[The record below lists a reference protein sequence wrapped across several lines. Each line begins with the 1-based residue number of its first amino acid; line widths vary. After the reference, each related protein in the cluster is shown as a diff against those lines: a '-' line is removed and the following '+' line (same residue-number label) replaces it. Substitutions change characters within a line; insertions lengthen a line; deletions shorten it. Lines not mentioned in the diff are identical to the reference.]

1 MKDIDFDNL
10 SVEEMKIKV
19 FELEAVDY
27 DEIKAANPGMKDDE
41 IFQRMEDEYIAFF
54 RDELKK
60 PPEKLALFRKLMKAA
75 RPMLKVYLESRGRL
89 S

>member
-1 MKDIDFDNL
+1 MKDMDFDNL

-27 DEIKAANPGMKDDE
+27 DEIKASHPEMKDEE
-41 IFQRMEDEYIAFF
+41 IFQRMEDKYIDFM

-60 PPEKLALFRKLMKAA
+60 PPERLAMFRKLMKEV
-75 RPMLKVYLESRGRL
+75 RPVLKVYLESREGQ
-89 S
+89 

>member
-1 MKDIDFDNL
+1 MKDMDFDNL
-10 SVEEMKIKV
+10 SVEEMKIKA

-41 IFQRMEDEYIAFF
+41 IFQRMEDKYIAFM

-60 PPEKLALFRKLMKAA
+60 PPERLAMFRKLMKEV
-75 RPMLKVYLESRGRL
+75 RPVLKVYLESREGQ
-89 S
+89 

>member
-1 MKDIDFDNL
+1 MKDMDFDNL
-10 SVEEMKIKV
+10 SVAEMKIKV

-27 DEIKAANPGMKDDE
+27 DEIKAAHPGLKDDE
-41 IFQRMEDEYIAFF
+41 IFQRMEDNYIAFM

-60 PPEKLALFRKLMKAA
+60 PPERLAAFRELMKAV
-75 RPMLKVYLESRGRL
+75 RPVFKAYLESRSR